1 MFLNKKAQGWW
12 ALRCR
17 FEHTYKWVTAGI
29 VCPVD
34 DIISLSRELPGLQQ
48 LVLELSQP
56 TYTTTTAG
64 RILIDKQP
72 EGSKSPNRADAVM
85 ILYAGSAQKPLRID
99 PAALARMGVRPGAMA
114 GMRGGR
120 LG

>member
-1 MFLNKKAQGWW
+1 
-12 ALRCR
+12 
-17 FEHTYKWVTAGI
+17 VTAGV
-29 VCPVD
+29 VCGAD

-56 TYTTTTAG
+56 TYTTTTSG

-72 EGSKSPNRADAVM
+72 EGSKSPNRGDCTM
-85 ILYAGSAQKPLRID
+85 ILFAGGSQKPLRID
-99 PAALARMGVRPGAMA
+99 PAALARMGVRPGVMM
-114 GMRGGR
+114 GLRGGR